1 MDYFIIKLVVMFL
14 KPKRNKWSG
23 SQTSDQADEVMIA
36 NYLQS
41 GNKEIIGVLFERYTH
56 LVYGICLK
64 YLGDHELSRDA
75 VMEIFE
81 DLFDKLL
88 THRVMNF
95 KNWLYSVSRNH
106 CLMILRKN
114 ATHKRVAEYISA
126 DPVWDPEVENT
137 PVFATAGYHAFVD
150 AAVDFLNND
159 QALCL
164 RMMYYEDRSYKDI
177 SAITGYSLNQVKSHI
192 QNGKRNLKNYLLS
205 RYGYPSK

>member
-1 MDYFIIKLVVMFL
+1 MFL
-14 KPKRNKWSG
+14 KLERNKWSG
-23 SQTSDQADEVMIA
+23 SITTDQADEAMIA
-36 NYLQS
+36 YYLQS
-41 GNKEIIGVLFERYTH
+41 GNKEIIGELFERYTH

-81 DLFDKLL
+81 NLFDKL
-88 THRVMNF
+88 TMHKVMNF

-114 ATHKRVAEYISA
+114 ATYKRVVENISP
-126 DPVWDPEVENT
+126 DPVWDPEAENA
-137 PVFATAGYHAFVD
+137 PVFTSAGYPAFVG

-164 RMMYYEDRSYKDI
+164 RMMYYEERSYKDI
-177 SAITGYSLNQVKSHI
+177 SALTGYSLNQVKSHI